1 MLDLD
6 QETKKKFIDL
16 LKSKQYSKL
25 ESEISSKGNIDE
37 QHPILIMFYAS
48 SKALNPMSKTDDLI
62 EASRLF
68 QKVYLIKKNSNH
80 HTPSNLEPLLNMIF
94 LSYKTKIYRNV
105 LPLALEAFDKNKNNE
120 KLIEGLAIING
131 RLANIKESIKYYKLL
146 FQINK
151 KRTISRIPFLTSLN
165 YVSDKSQEYYLREC
179 FEYTKILESDLI
191 SVEPKKIL
199 NKNKKIKIA
208 FLSSDLRKH
217 SVSFFLK
224 DLFHNI
230 DKDIFEVIALS
241 NLNKNKEDSTSEI
254 LKKSINQWHI
264 ISDRSDGEVI
274 NLVKSLDVD
283 ILIDL
288 NGLTKGNRINVIKN
302 RCAPVQICWLGYNNS
317 TGLKNIDY
325 LIADNNLIKKNEEGL
340 YAEKILYL
348 PKIWNAHSLPT
359 ELPPIKKDGS
369 VFSYGS
375 FNNFKKIS
383 DDTFE
388 VWSKIIERSNS
399 QIYLKNPQE
408 NVSLD
413 LKENILKKFVDR
425 GVKKNKVIFLE
436 TKNNTYEH
444 LNLYNKIDLALD
456 TFPYPGVTTSF
467 EAVLMGVPVLTMR
480 GYNFNSRC
488 GESININ
495 LQMENFIAKNKDEY
509 FEKATSL
516 QNKSDYL
523 KEIRH
528 TLRNKALTS
537 PLFDGESFAKDFAEI
552 LKKIYAKH
560 LGLNK
565 DLNKDRAN

>member
-1 MLDLD
+1 M
-6 QETKKKFIDL
+6 
-16 LKSKQYSKL
+16 
-25 ESEISSKGNIDE
+25 
-37 QHPILIMFYAS
+37 
-48 SKALNPMSKTDDLI
+48 
-62 EASRLF
+62 
-68 QKVYLIKKNSNH
+68 
-80 HTPSNLEPLLNMIF
+80 
-94 LSYKTKIYRNV
+94 
-105 LPLALEAFDKNKNNE
+105 
-120 KLIEGLAIING
+120 
-131 RLANIKESIKYYKLL
+131 
-146 FQINK
+146 
-151 KRTISRIPFLTSLN
+151 
-165 YVSDKSQEYYLREC
+165 
-179 FEYTKILESDLI
+179 
-191 SVEPKKIL
+191 
-199 NKNKKIKIA
+199 
-208 FLSSDLRKH
+208 
-217 SVSFFLK
+217 
-224 DLFHNI
+224 
-230 DKDIFEVIALS
+230 
-241 NLNKNKEDSTSEI
+241 
-254 LKKSINQWHI
+254 
-264 ISDRSDGEVI
+264 
-274 NLVKSLDVD
+274 
-283 ILIDL
+283 
-288 NGLTKGNRINVIKN
+288 
-302 RCAPVQICWLGYNNS
+302 
-317 TGLKNIDY
+317 
-325 LIADNNLIKKNEEGL
+325 
-340 YAEKILYL
+340 
-348 PKIWNAHSLPT
+348 
-359 ELPPIKKDGS
+359 ELPPVNCSIQKNDLL
-369 VFSYGS
+369 FSYGS

>member
-1 MLDLD
+1 MLDFD
-6 QETKKKFIDL
+6 QETKKKFTNL

-25 ESEISSKGNIDE
+25 ESEIRAIGNIDE
-37 QHPILIMFYAS
+37 QNPILIMFYAS

-68 QKVYLIKKNSNH
+68 EKVYLIKKSSNH
-80 HTPSNLEPLLNMIF
+80 DTPSNLEPLLNMIF
-94 LSYKTKIYRNV
+94 LSFKTKIYRNV
-105 LPLALEAFDKNKNNE
+105 LPLALEALEKNKNNE
-120 KLIEGLAIING
+120 KLLQGLAIING
-131 RLANIKESIKYYKLL
+131 RLANIKESVKYYKLL

-151 KRTISRIPFLTSLN
+151 NRIISRIPFLTSLN
-165 YVSDKSQEYYLREC
+165 YVSDESQEYYLKKC

-191 SVEPKKIL
+191 SEEPKTIL

-224 DLFHNI
+224 DLFLNI
-230 DKDIFEVIALS
+230 DKNLFEVIALS

-254 LKKSINQWHI
+254 LKNSINQWHI
-264 ISDRSDGEVI
+264 IFDRSDGEVI
-274 NLVKSLDVD
+274 NLIKFLGVD

-325 LIADNNLIKKNEEGL
+325 LIADHNVIKKNEEGS

-359 ELPPIKKDGS
+359 ELPPIKKDGLI
-369 VFSYGS
+369 FSYGS

-383 DDTFE
+383 DDTVE

-413 LKENILKKFVDR
+413 LKENILKKFIDR
-425 GVKKNKVIFLE
+425 GVQKKKVIFLD
-436 TKNNTYEH
+436 TKNNTYDH

-467 EAVLMGVPVLTMR
+467 EAVLMGVPVLTMK

-509 FEKATSL
+509 FKKAISL

-523 KEIRH
+523 KEIRF
-528 TLRNKALTS
+528 TLRHKALTS

-560 LGLNK
+560 L
-565 DLNKDRAN
+565 DLN